1 MNGLIHGYVG
11 LYGYSITF
19 CPPINGVT
27 YGPLLLTG
35 SFIALQT
42 AFGVVEGAHAPRWLK
57 LLVVFLGG
65 AAIALGGKY
74 IKTVRSTTNTPPK
87 NQHRSRKLVFCG
99 CVSLFSRDASFRF
112 HCSFFR
118 ACNAS
123 PEKSS
128 GLVSPIFGP

>member
-1 MNGLIHGYVG
+1 MNGLIHSYVG

-35 SFIALQT
+35 SFIALES

-65 AAIALGGKY
+65 AVIALGGKY
-74 IKTVRSTTNTPPK
+74 IKTVRSTTNTP
-87 NQHRSRKLVFCG
+87 RKINIEAPNWCFVDVFP
-99 CVSLFSRDASFRF
+99 
-112 HCSFFR
+112 FFLR
-118 ACNAS
+118 MHL
-123 PEKSS
+123 S
-128 GLVSPIFGP
+128 GSIVHFFGHVMLHPRKV